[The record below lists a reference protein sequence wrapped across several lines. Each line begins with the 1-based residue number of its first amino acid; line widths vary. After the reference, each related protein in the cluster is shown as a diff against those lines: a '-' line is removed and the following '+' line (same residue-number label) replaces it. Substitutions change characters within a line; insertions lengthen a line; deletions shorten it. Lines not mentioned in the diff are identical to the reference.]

1 MVYDPARGRVVLFGG
16 QDATGNFLGDTW
28 EWDTATATW
37 TDLTPPGG
45 PSPRARS
52 AFGMAYD
59 RARARTVI
67 YGGYIARNP
76 NDPFDVGIAGDTWEW
91 DGQTWTHVATAD
103 GFIFVGLWGPELA
116 YDPNLGRVILFGGQ
130 TYFAENNAL
139 TYAFDG
145 VGWSVVATTGPTGRT
160 RHAMATDL
168 GRSRVVLFGGAIYS
182 GGAFPDTA
190 TQDTWEW
197 DGAAWTEVTPAGPR
211 PPARTGAALTYAA
224 SRGAVQLFGGNPTA
238 SAGGFAAPT
247 LQDTWEWDG
256 TFWTSHAG
264 SPSAR
269 WSAMAFD
276 ESASRTV
283 LFGGNQQRGP
293 STYFSFSGGG
303 GGAGSLDDTW
313 ILATAQSITF
323 GPLADR
329 TFGDPP
335 FVVSAVASSGLP
347 VTFAAAGACTVAG
360 ATVTLTGAGTCTVTA
375 SQPGGAGYSP
385 APSVE
390 QTFAIARA
398 SQTIAFDPLPDR
410 TLGEAPFTV
419 SAAAT
424 SGLPVSF
431 SANGPCSVSGDLVAL
446 TAAGACTITAS
457 QPGNDDYM
465 PASPVV
471 QSFSIG
477 LANDQDLLAT
487 AVTSP
492 PGALPPGAS
501 FAVTDTVLNQ
511 GGLATGASTTRY
523 YLSADTLRDAADRRL
538 TGNRGVPGLAS
549 GVSSTGTVTVT
560 APATVP
566 LGVYF
571 LLACADDLTAVNE
584 SNETNNCIASSTT
597 VQVTRPDLVATAVSD
612 PPLTASPGSAFP
624 VTDSVT
630 NQGVLAAGTS
640 TTRYYLSSDTVLDAS
655 DRRLTGTR
663 AAAALAPNETS
674 TGTLTVTIPTSTAL
688 GVYYLLACADDTT
701 AVTETNE
708 LNNCLASATTV
719 QIGRPDLVV
728 SSMSEPPSLA
738 APGNAFPVSDATFN
752 QGALATGAPTTT
764 RYYLSLNG
772 SRSAGDRLLTGTR
785 AVPALAAGATSVG
798 TVTVTIPGS
807 TPLATYFLLAC
818 ADDAA
823 PRVTESDETNNCAA
837 STTTIQLSR
846 PDLTT
851 IAVDNPPATA
861 APGST
866 FTVTDTVRNQGL
878 VAGGASTT
886 RYYLS
891 ADALKSGTDRR
902 LNGSRGVPILNPGV
916 DSTGTTTVTIPGN
929 MAPGTYFLLACADD
943 TTSITEIDEANNC
956 GSSAAVVQV
965 TP

>member
-1 MVYDPARGRVVLFGG
+1 
-16 QDATGNFLGDTW
+16 
-28 EWDTATATW
+28 
-37 TDLTPPGG
+37 
-45 PSPRARS
+45 
-52 AFGMAYD
+52 
-59 RARARTVI
+59 
-67 YGGYIARNP
+67 
-76 NDPFDVGIAGDTWEW
+76 
-91 DGQTWTHVATAD
+91 
-103 GFIFVGLWGPELA
+103 
-116 YDPNLGRVILFGGQ
+116 
-130 TYFAENNAL
+130 
-139 TYAFDG
+139 
-145 VGWSVVATTGPTGRT
+145 
-160 RHAMATDL
+160 
-168 GRSRVVLFGGAIYS
+168 
-182 GGAFPDTA
+182 
-190 TQDTWEW
+190 
-197 DGAAWTEVTPAGPR
+197 
-211 PPARTGAALTYAA
+211 
-224 SRGAVQLFGGNPTA
+224 
-238 SAGGFAAPT
+238 
-247 LQDTWEWDG
+247 
-256 TFWTSHAG
+256 
-264 SPSAR
+264 
-269 WSAMAFD
+269 
-276 ESASRTV
+276 
-283 LFGGNQQRGP
+283 
-293 STYFSFSGGG
+293 
-303 GGAGSLDDTW
+303 
-313 ILATAQSITF
+313 
-323 GPLADR
+323 
-329 TFGDPP
+329 
-335 FVVSAVASSGLP
+335 
-347 VTFAAAGACTVAG
+347 
-360 ATVTLTGAGTCTVTA
+360 
-375 SQPGGAGYSP
+375 
-385 APSVE
+385 
-390 QTFAIARA
+390 
-398 SQTIAFDPLPDR
+398 
-410 TLGEAPFTV
+410 
-419 SAAAT
+419 
-424 SGLPVSF
+424 
-431 SANGPCSVSGDLVAL
+431 
-446 TAAGACTITAS
+446 
-457 QPGNDDYM
+457 
-465 PASPVV
+465 
-471 QSFSIG
+471 
-477 LANDQDLLAT
+477 
-487 AVTSP
+487 
-492 PGALPPGAS
+492 
-501 FAVTDTVLNQ
+501 
-511 GGLATGASTTRY
+511 
-523 YLSADTLRDAADRRL
+523 
-538 TGNRGVPGLAS
+538 
-549 GVSSTGTVTVT
+549 
-560 APATVP
+560 
-566 LGVYF
+566 
-571 LLACADDLTAVNE
+571 
-584 SNETNNCIASSTT
+584 
-597 VQVTRPDLVATAVSD
+597 
-612 PPLTASPGSAFP
+612 
-624 VTDSVT
+624 
-630 NQGVLAAGTS
+630 VLAAGTS